1 MDFYINSE
9 SDKEAIIQANKIAK
23 KQRDKFDNHSKVLEV
38 HRTPFASLNVEKLD
52 LNLIYK

>member
-38 HRTPFASLNVEKLD
+38 
-52 LNLIYK
+52 